1 MIVGSSPGS
10 ESANVFQ
17 QPKVSDSD
25 SENKLRRT
33 STNYKSNMKW
43 KGQVVTRKKKNLN
56 QLVIESKSL
65 FLFSE
70 TNWLRLKV

>member
-10 ESANVFQ
+10 ESANVVQ